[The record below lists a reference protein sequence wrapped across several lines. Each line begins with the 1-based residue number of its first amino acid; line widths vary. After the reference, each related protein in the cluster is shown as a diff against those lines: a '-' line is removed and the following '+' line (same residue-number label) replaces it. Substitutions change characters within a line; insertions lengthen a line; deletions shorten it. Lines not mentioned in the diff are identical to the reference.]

1 MSERW
6 RDTYDNWKLASP
18 DDEVPVIRG
27 DCDCCDRRNV
37 PLARTFTPQ
46 MMETYACAACCN
58 SHEEEPQ

>member
-6 RDTYDNWKLASP
+6 RDTYDNWKLASL

-37 PLARTFTPQ
+37 PLQRTFTPQ